1 MILGDTMLFRVFL
14 FLLGFGL
21 TLIGMIYVISYL
33 NLLTMGYNFLEYVN
47 FIIRKVEC
55 MYTVI
60 GFILIYISIYNL
72 KGEEYVL
79 HIWYNFKF

>member
-1 MILGDTMLFRVFL
+1 MLFRIFL

-60 GFILIYISIYNL
+60 GFILIYLSIYNL

-79 HIWYNFKF
+79 HI